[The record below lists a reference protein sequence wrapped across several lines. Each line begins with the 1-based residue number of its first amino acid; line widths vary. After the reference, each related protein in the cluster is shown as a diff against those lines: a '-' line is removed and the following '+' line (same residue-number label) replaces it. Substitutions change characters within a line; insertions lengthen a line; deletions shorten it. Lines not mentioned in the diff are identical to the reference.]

1 MRELALN
8 VLDIS
13 ENSLSAKAKLIQ
25 ITLDI
30 RFSAD
35 TFSITIEDD
44 GCGMS
49 EEMLARVTDPFTTT
63 RTTRKVGM
71 GLPLFRYS
79 AESTGGSFSI
89 TSKVGEGTRVCALY
103 HIGHID
109 RIPLGDF
116 GGVALQL
123 ITMNPNTDFV
133 ISVKDED
140 AGQAGVLDT
149 REFRAELGDIP
160 FTEPEVRAFIK
171 DYIQENLV
179 NIYGGRL

>member
-1 MRELALN
+1 MKELSLHI
-8 VLDIS
+8 LDIAQ
-13 ENSLSAKAKLIQ
+13 NSIAAGAKHVDLTVEEGEGLLR
-25 ITLDI
+25 ITV
-30 RFSAD
+30 A
-35 TFSITIEDD
+35 DD
-44 GCGMS
+44 GRGMS
-49 EEMLARVTDPFTTT
+49 PEFLASVTDPFTTT

-123 ITMNPNTDFV
+123 VTMNPNTDFV